1 MFKNYSEF
9 VQKLKEGLILTHD
22 INSTLSIIF
31 KYLDSINIKYI
42 LNSKSKLTFDITILN
57 NQKEI
62 FEWLISISNNM
73 GYFPSQFKIE
83 LSNGMANIIKD
94 YNKINFNLPIKS
106 IKIIFE
112 GKYEDG
118 LYTND
123 IICPDILYHLTPSQN
138 INSINNKGLYPKSKN
153 RLSVH
158 PDRIYLFPDKHNY
171 IDLLNNLKISDKFNG
186 ISNTECSLIEIDTK
200 FDKIV
205 LHTDP
210 NYNLGFFTYDHISPK
225 NINNILSNI

>member
-62 FEWLISISNNM
+62 IEWLISISNNM

-158 PDRIYLFPDKHNY
+158 PDRIHLFPDKHNY

-186 ISNTECSLIEIDTK
+186 ISNTEYSLIEIDTK

-225 NINNILSNI
+225 IINIILSNI